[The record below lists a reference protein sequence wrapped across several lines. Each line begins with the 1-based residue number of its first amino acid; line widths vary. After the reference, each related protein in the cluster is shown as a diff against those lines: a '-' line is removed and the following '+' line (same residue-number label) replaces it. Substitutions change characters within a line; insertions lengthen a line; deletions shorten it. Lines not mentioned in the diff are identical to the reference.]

1 MSGLFTADGGRKE
14 TILQTPTA
22 SFKACTQQNLPAE
35 ENIHKLCPTHQ
46 LLIGL
51 DCIWSRRQRARH
63 RQGWVWGCEGGRGGQ
78 GLPSQIINHSKPTLK
93 CFFSRECNS
102 NRTGRKTSQ
111 RMRRNHNM
119 HQQAKQNQAREK
131 LQYIASEWENEHIS
145 IFHPLI
151 SLRTTDWIYDHSV
164 QFGFLVQF
172 SGQNGSAAR
181 QLITAETHGSL
192 NMNED
197 FLIFR
202 YFAVIASW
210 HANTTQMKCHNA

>member
-14 TILQTPTA
+14 RILQTPTA
-22 SFKACTQQNLPAE
+22 SFKACTQQNLAAE

-63 RQGWVWGCEGGRGGQ
+63 KQGWVWGCEGGWG

-93 CFFSRECNS
+93 CFFPGECIR

-119 HQQAKQNQAREK
+119 HQQAKQNQARENCNIS
-131 LQYIASEWENEHIS
+131 QANE
-145 IFHPLI
+145 
-151 SLRTTDWIYDHSV
+151 R
-164 QFGFLVQF
+164 
-172 SGQNGSAAR
+172 
-181 QLITAETHGSL
+181 
-192 NMNED
+192 MNT
-197 FLIFR
+197 FQSFTL
-202 YFAVIASW
+202 
-210 HANTTQMKCHNA
+210 